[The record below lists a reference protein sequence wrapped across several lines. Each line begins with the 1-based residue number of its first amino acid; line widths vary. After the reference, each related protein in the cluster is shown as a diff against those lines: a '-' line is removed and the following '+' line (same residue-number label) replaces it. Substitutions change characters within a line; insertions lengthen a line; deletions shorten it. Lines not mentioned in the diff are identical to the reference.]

1 MSILNKWSGESRR
14 DFAVEAAP
22 ERVQSM
28 PEPQLKELFF
38 QALRGPSISDAD
50 NIPVCIFNAF
60 FARLQLVQLMP
71 REIFYLGGRSG

>member
-22 ERVQSM
+22 ERIQSM

-38 QALRGPSISDAD
+38 QALRGSSTRA
-50 NIPVCIFNAF
+50 VMSAF
-60 FARLQLVQLMP
+60 LVLY
-71 REIFYLGGRSG
+71 I